1 MVRFPSSLSRR
12 SILRSCWNSYK
23 ETFMISLSS
32 GATTELKRLIQK
44 ETKPELGLR
53 IGVRAGGCSGMSY
66 MLGFDTARAD
76 DAVEEHDGIKVL
88 VDPQSAAY
96 LAGIELDYVDGL
108 QGKGFTF
115 KNPNATRS
123 CGCGESFSV

>member
-1 MVRFPSSLSRR
+1 MIALS
-12 SILRSCWNSYK
+12 
-23 ETFMISLSS
+23 TGAIS
-32 GATTELKRLIQK
+32 EIKRLMQK
-44 ETKPELGLR
+44 ENKTDVGLR

-66 MLGFDTARAD
+66 MLGFDSAKPEDT
-76 DAVEEHDGIKVL
+76 VEDHEGVKIL
-88 VDPQSAAY
+88 VDPQSAGY
-96 LAGIELDYVDGL
+96 LTGMELDYVDGL

>member
-1 MVRFPSSLSRR
+1 
-12 SILRSCWNSYK
+12 
-23 ETFMISLSS
+23 MISLSP
-32 GATTELKRLIQK
+32 GAASEIKRLIQK
-44 ETKPELGLR
+44 ENKPEIGLR

-66 MLGFDTARAD
+66 MLGFDTPHAD
-76 DAVEEHDGIKVL
+76 DTVEEYEGVKVL
-88 VDPQSAAY
+88 IDPQSATY
-96 LAGIELDYVDGL
+96 LSGIELDYVDGL